1 VIRYLLD
8 THAALFW
15 WSNASKLGLGARQ
28 AIEDPNAI
36 ILVSSA
42 SAWEIAT
49 KYRLGKMGDI
59 GDPNITY
66 RRLMARDAF
75 MDLPIDTADSLLAGA
90 LPGSHGDPFDRIIAA
105 QALIG
110 DLTVITRDPEIAAFG
125 CTVIW

>member
-1 VIRYLLD
+1 VSRYLLD

-15 WSNASKLGLGARQ
+15 WSNASKLGVDARR
-28 AIEDPNAI
+28 AIEEPNAI

-59 GDPNITY
+59 GDPNDTY
-66 RRLMARDAF
+66 RRLVARDGF
-75 MDLPIDTADSLLAGA
+75 VDLPISTADSLRAGA
-90 LPGSHGDPFDRIIAA
+90 LPGNHGDPFDRIIAA

-110 DLTVITRDPEIAAFG
+110 DLTVITRDPEIAGFG
-125 CTVIW
+125 CNVIW